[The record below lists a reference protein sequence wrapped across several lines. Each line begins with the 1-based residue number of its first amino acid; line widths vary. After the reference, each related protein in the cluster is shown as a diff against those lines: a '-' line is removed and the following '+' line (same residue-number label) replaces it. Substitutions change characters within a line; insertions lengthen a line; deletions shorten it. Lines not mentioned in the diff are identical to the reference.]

1 MPAASRH
8 FVCAEAQQGGVARG
22 VRRGLGRGDRG
33 HASSVSALLR
43 VQKGVL
49 AGGPGVENEVPVP
62 KRDGFGGLKRG
73 RNSGQ

>member
-1 MPAASRH
+1 
-8 FVCAEAQQGGVARG
+8 
-22 VRRGLGRGDRG
+22 
-33 HASSVSALLR
+33 
-43 VQKGVL
+43 L